1 MVRGKQVVQEF
12 RSGLL
17 PQAKLE
23 DFFVQ
28 KWRPTNSFRRGQAFR
43 DKESPMPGKAC
54 LGFWLSTKEKQK
66 AGVTFL
72 LIRTQKSKQA

>member
-1 MVRGKQVVQEF
+1 MQEF

-28 KWRPTNSFRRGQAFR
+28 KWRPTYSFRKGQAFR

-54 LGFWLSTKEKQK
+54 LGFPKKNKQK
-66 AGVTFL
+66 AGVTFV